1 MSQFVFPSITA
12 QAVREQLLAGTEI
25 AILDVREQAAHGAG
39 HPLFAA
45 NLPLDR
51 IEVAAYSL
59 LPRRDVQIVVFDNG
73 EGYALRAANLLVD
86 LGFSQV
92 GLLKDG
98 MQGWIDAGYQVFID
112 VNGPSKGFGELVE
125 IARHTPSLSAQE
137 VQRLIDERADYI
149 IVDSRRFEEYQ
160 TLSIPTA
167 ISVPGAELVLRIR
180 ELAPRPE
187 TQVIVNCAG
196 RTRSIIGAQSL
207 INAGIPN
214 PVAALRNGAIGW
226 KLAKQKLDTGAN
238 RRYSEVSG
246 ETRSIAARDAR
257 LLADRAGVKR
267 ITIPAVNEIVSKSE
281 RTVYLLDVR
290 DPAEYVRGHLP
301 GFLSAPGGQLVQETD
316 MVAAVRGAIIVL
328 ADNDGVRA
336 NMTASWL
343 AQMAWDVAVLDGT
356 AEADF
361 SERGT
366 PQLVPPLPEL
376 PAGVHLTAEAV
387 SDLLAKD
394 PTAAILDFS
403 PSVVYKRRHIP
414 GAWYAARL
422 ALQEALLRTGN
433 AERYVLTSQDGLLP
447 LFVFSEFQ
455 AATSRPVLILHGGN
469 DAWHA
474 AGHSLTTDGSRF
486 ASTPRDRC
494 TRSFEKTEDA
504 EAAMQ
509 GYIDWELDLV
519 RQLELDGTHGF
530 RVL

>member
-1 MSQFVFPSITA
+1 MSQAEFSLVSA
-12 QAVREQLLAGTEI
+12 QAVREQLLSGSEI

-73 EGYALRAANLLVD
+73 EGYAVRAAHLLVD
-86 LGFSQV
+86 LGFTHV
-92 GLLKDG
+92 DLLRDGL
-98 MQGWIDAGYQVFID
+98 QGWIDAGYQVFTD

-137 VQRLIDERADYI
+137 VQQLIDERGDYI

-180 ELAPRPE
+180 ELAPQPQTR
-187 TQVIVNCAG
+187 VIVNCAG

-214 PVAALRNGAIGW
+214 RVAALRNGAIGW

-238 RRYSEVSG
+238 RRYSLVS
-246 ETRSIAARDAR
+246 EQTRAIAARDAHA
-257 LLADRAGVKR
+257 LADRAGVKR
-267 ITIPAVNEIVSKSE
+267 ITVQAVSEIVSQKD
-281 RTVYLLDVR
+281 RTVYRLDVR
-290 DPAEYVRGHLP
+290 DPAEYIAGHLP

-316 MVAAVRGAIIVL
+316 MVAAVRGAFIVL

-343 AQMAWDVAVLDGT
+343 AQMAWEVAVLEGAT
-356 AEADF
+356 EADF

-366 PQLVPPLPEL
+366 PHLVPALPEL
-376 PAGVHLTAEAV
+376 PAGVELTAEAF
-387 SDLLAKD
+387 SELLGHD
-394 PTAAILDFS
+394 PAVAILDLS
-403 PSVVYKRRHIP
+403 PSIIYKRRHIP

-422 ALQEALLRTGN
+422 ALQEALVRTVN
-433 AERYVLTSQDGLLP
+433 AERYVLTSPDGLLP
-447 LFVFSEFQ
+447 LFAFAAFQ
-455 AATSRPVLILHGGN
+455 AATAKPVSVLIGGN
-469 DAWHA
+469 DAWQA
-474 AGHSLTTDGSRF
+474 TGYPLTTDGARF

-494 TRSFEKTEDA
+494 TRSFEETEDA